1 MTRRLS
7 QALADAGAVLKRDRK
22 HRVYELPNGQTLVV
36 ARTASDYRAEQNT
49 LRDLRHALGETPAVK
64 AEEPSRKEKVAK
76 PGRQDDR
83 AWGGLQ
89 EAQDATTRRQQLRT
103 RIAELEAKVSELEA
117 DHEAYRAGADWH
129 VTQLQDS
136 LAVSEAAV
144 SDLESALAA
153 ADTRLAT
160 LQARLL
166 VRFDAALRRW
176 FTWQ

>member
-49 LRDLRHALGETPAVK
+49 LRDLRHALGETPAPK
-64 AEEPSRKEKVAK
+64 AEEAPRKEKVSK

-103 RIAELEAKVSELEA
+103 RIAELEATVTRLETELEQS
-117 DHEAYRAGADWH
+117 D
-129 VTQLQDS
+129 
-136 LAVSEAAV
+136 AAL
-144 SDLESALAA
+144 SDLESELIAECAEHAETTARLSALE
-153 ADTRLAT
+153 
-160 LQARLL
+160 QRLL

-176 FTWQ
+176 FSWPW